1 MDKLIDYRDRAI
13 AWLNSKR
20 DFDAGVALLEE
31 SKFKPGVV
39 RKLKNDGVNGQ
50 AAKERLYHVM
60 MQLVNAWSMT
70 SEQLND
76 ETDPVTGLPSEGA
89 AITETTRDRSFTEIV
104 LKAENNKMVDPRI
117 RELITRY
124 ANAYRQ
130 RDKLHRE
137 LTSLAEDNDDKTMKQ
152 RKQLI
157 GMIDNFTEVMEM
169 CYPAIESYINLGKV
183 VEEQVDKASRKP
195 EEGEAKTVN
204 PTSYDSIGLEE
215 LKKMHKNIK
224 IRILRA
230 QNMLDYQQ
238 ETKREAKDPLP
249 ECPKRLRYEQRIQKL
264 KKELE
269 QIEYTIVRRQA

>member
-137 LTSLAEDNDDKTMKQ
+137 LTSLAEDNDIKTMKQ

-183 VEEQVDKASRKP
+183 VEEQVDKANQKP
-195 EEGEAKTVN
+195 EDAKAKTAN
-204 PTSYDSIGLEE
+204 PTNYDGIGLED